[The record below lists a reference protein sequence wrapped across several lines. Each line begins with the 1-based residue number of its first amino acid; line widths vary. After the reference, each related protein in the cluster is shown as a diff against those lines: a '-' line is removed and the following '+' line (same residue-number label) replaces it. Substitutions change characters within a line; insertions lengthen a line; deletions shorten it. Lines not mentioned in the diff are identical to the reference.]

1 MKILT
6 LMVFGSFA
14 VLAGC
19 NQIIS
24 KPLTKDAA
32 IGVKATLTTSLE
44 QSGKVLAQR
53 RDYANSLV
61 PAQASVQAAGSG
73 GCNLT
78 WNLGADADKDT
89 IPVTGSVNLAC
100 TYTAT
105 NLDFKLGGDVLA
117 NDKDDTDATSGF
129 RLEGKNIGYSL
140 KLASFS
146 DAFNFNGVFDLTK
159 TAAGKYDL
167 SLTASATRNADSASH
182 TMNLKGVSDNA
193 ATPFEAATLNGT
205 GSTTVTY
212 SGAITTLTGTI
223 TDLHYT
229 KSCITTGFDKGKVV
243 WTDGTNT
250 LSAEYTACGALE
262 VKYNSEAI

>member
-1 MKILT
+1 MRILT
-6 LMVFGSFA
+6 LTVLGSLA

-19 NQIIS
+19 NQLIT

-32 IGVKATLTTSLE
+32 IALKPTLSTSLE
-44 QSGKVLAQR
+44 QSGKALSQR

-61 PAQASVQAAGSG
+61 PAQASVQAAGTG
-73 GCNLT
+73 GCNLA

-100 TYTAT
+100 AYTAT
-105 NLDFKLGGDVLA
+105 NIDFKLGGDVFA
-117 NDKDDTDATSGF
+117 SDKDDTDATSGF

-140 KLASFS
+140 KLAGFS

-167 SLTASATRNADSASH
+167 SLTANATRNADSASH
-182 TMNLKGVSDNA
+182 TMNLQGVSDNA
-193 ATPFEAATLNGT
+193 ATPFEAATLNGA
-205 GSTTVTY
+205 GNTTVTY
-212 SGAITTLTGTI
+212 SSAVTTLKSTV

-229 KSCITTGFDKGKVV
+229 KTCTSTGFDKGKVV

-250 LSAEYTACGALE
+250 LSAEYTACGTVV
-262 VKYNSEAI
+262 VKYNNEAI